1 MKFEVKRFMFV
12 LFFALFIFSLFG
24 SLNLISA
31 ADSYPSGGDT
41 TYNFYN
47 NQIVNTDQGA
57 GKILGFLNLTG
68 TWREILLGFLI
79 LLIIF
84 AAMYDMLHLISIFQ
98 SKWVILLIAFA
109 IALAAALTNFV
120 HKMAVLLTQ
129 ILAGLGAAAIFIEI
143 AICIV
148 IFVGL
153 SFGSTWIGKWAAKRK
168 AQTETIKAIHGAGEA
183 KAAIRGMRD
192 IQEEFKRKSNS

>member
-1 MKFEVKRFMFV
+1 MKLDIKRFA
-12 LFFALFIFSLFG
+12 FALFFVLLIFSLFG
-24 SLNLISA
+24 SLNFISA
-31 ADSYPSGGDT
+31 ADSSSSGGDT

-47 NQIVNTDQGA
+47 DRIVNTDEGA

-68 TWREILLGFLI
+68 TWRQIILGILI

-84 AAMYDMLHLISIFQ
+84 AAMYDILQLISIFQ
-98 SKWVILLIAFA
+98 SKWVLILISFA
-109 IALAAALTNFV
+109 IALAAALTDFV

-129 ILAGLGAAAIFIEI
+129 ILGGLGVAAIFIEI
-143 AICIV
+143 VICIV

-168 AQTETIKAIHGAGEA
+168 GNVEEIKAIAGAGQT
-183 KAAIRGMRD
+183 KAAIRGMRE
-192 IQEEFKRKSNS
+192 IQREFRKKR

>member
-1 MKFEVKRFMFV
+1 MDLKIKRFAFV
-12 LFFALFIFSLFG
+12 LLSALFIFSLFG
-24 SLNLISA
+24 SLNFVSA
-31 ADSYPSGGDT
+31 ADSTT
-41 TYNFYN
+41 TYNFYSGD
-47 NQIVNTDQGA
+47 IVDTDHGA

-68 TWREILLGFLI
+68 TWREIILGFLI

-84 AAMYDMLHLISIFQ
+84 AAMYDILQLISIFQ
-98 SKWVILLIAFA
+98 SRWVVLLIAFA

-143 AICIV
+143 LVCII

-168 AQTETIKAIHGAGEA
+168 GNVEEIKSIKSAGQA
-183 KAAIRGMRD
+183 KAAIRGMRE
-192 IQEEFKRKSNS
+192 IQEEFRRKS

>member
-1 MKFEVKRFMFV
+1 MKFEVKRFMLA

-31 ADSYPSGGDT
+31 AEPSNSGGDT

-47 NQIVNTDQGA
+47 DRIVNTDEGA

-84 AAMYDMLHLISIFQ
+84 AAMYDILQLISIFQ

-129 ILAGLGAAAIFIEI
+129 ILAGLGAAAIFVEI

-168 AQTETIKAIHGAGEA
+168 GNVEEIKAIKSAGQA
-183 KAAIRGMRD
+183 KAAIRGMRE
-192 IQEEFKRKSNS
+192 IQEEFRRKS

>member
-12 LFFALFIFSLFG
+12 LFFALFIFGLFG

-31 ADSYPSGGDT
+31 ADSYTSGDT

-47 NQIVNTDQGA
+47 DQIVNTDQGA

-68 TWREILLGFLI
+68 TWRQILLGILI

-84 AAMYDMLHLISIFQ
+84 AAMYDILQLISIFQ
-98 SKWVILLIAFA
+98 SRWVILLIAFA

-129 ILAGLGAAAIFIEI
+129 ILAGLGTAAIFIEI
-143 AICIV
+143 AICII

-168 AQTETIKAIHGAGEA
+168 GNVEEIKSIKSAGQA
-183 KAAIRGMRD
+183 KAAIRGMRE
-192 IQEEFKRKSNS
+192 IQEEFRRKS